1 MVRIE
6 GDSGTGRPVEM
17 VFDFVADQQNEPAYD
32 PRMQHTSKIIDGPTG
47 KGTPFVSA
55 AGSLRRRSSPL
66 RLGFPAA
73 WRQRPGFSKK
83 PPPTVAHPKRRQLA
97 DQCGCPDRASSGGRT

>member
-55 AGSLRRRSSPL
+55 AGSLRRRSSRCGSASL
-66 RLGFPAA
+66 LHGGSVRVSAKS
-73 WRQRPGFSKK
+73 R
-83 PPPTVAHPKRRQLA
+83 HRR
-97 DQCGCPDRASSGGRT
+97 